1 MKANLPTLA
10 LCFAIVVLWGLWGF
24 FGKMALSRAM
34 PATSVFLAEVATG
47 AMVGA
52 LALALFARGGAV
64 LPWQAP
70 INLWGVLSGLVMAVG
85 LLLFYVVL
93 DMGKAV
99 VIVPLTATYPLVT
112 VALSLIVLGERPT
125 PLQWTGLVFVVAGG
139 ALLLTGPVSSA
150 NEAS

>member
-1 MKANLPTLA
+1 MKANLLTLS
-10 LCFAIVVLWGLWGF
+10 LTGAIIALWGLWGY
-24 FGKMALSRAM
+24 FGKLALARAM

-47 AMVGA
+47 AAVGI
-52 LALALFARGGAV
+52 LALVFFARSGAT

-70 INLWGVLSGLVMAVG
+70 INLWGILSGLVMAVG

-112 VALSLIVLGERPT
+112 VALSLLLLGESLTPT
-125 PLQWTGLVFVVAGG
+125 QWIGLVLVVVGSAF
-139 ALLLTGPVSSA
+139 LLSGPVLA
-150 NEAS
+150 TEAPS